1 MELSIKCPD
10 CGKMLKVTVTADE
23 TPKVTLT
30 KKTESDTSWFDIAA
44 DKSKLEIGDEVSCVL
59 KNGEPATFV
68 VAALNPYEENEAFFV
83 IRDCIGDD
91 KPMNDDCTNE
101 GGWSKSKM
109 RKYLNEDIWNLLPDD
124 LKAVIKPRK
133 LHTKDTDLD
142 TEDNLWLL
150 SRMEVF
156 GKESGA
162 EVGDVHFPLFKTE
175 KDRVKVNADGETWC
189 YWLRSPHTANSA
201 IFWYVS
207 TSGSGNHNYRH
218 AYNSYGVAFGF
229 KI

>member
-10 CGKMLKVTVTADE
+10 CGKMIILLRQMK

-83 IRDCIGDD
+83 IRDCIGEDQ
-91 KPMNDDCTNE
+91 PMSDDCTNE

-124 LKAVIKPRK
+124 LKVVIKPRK
-133 LHTKDTDLD
+133 LHTKDMDLD

-156 GKESGA
+156 GEESGV

-175 KDRVKVNADGETWC
+175 KDRIKVDADGETLC
-189 YWLRSPHTANSA
+189 YWLRSPGTAYSST
-201 IFWYVS
+201 FWYVLAN
-207 TSGSGNHNYRH
+207 GSGG
-218 AYNSYGVAFGF
+218 SYAIAANASAGVAFGF

>member
-1 MELSIKCPD
+1 MELSVKCPD
-10 CGKMLKVTVTADE
+10 CGKTLRVTVTAEE

-83 IRDCIGDD
+83 IKECIGEDQ
-91 KPMNDDCTNE
+91 PMNDECTNE
-101 GGWSKSKM
+101 GGWKESKM
-109 RKYLNEDIWNLLPDD
+109 RKYLNEEIWELLPDD

-133 LHTKDTDLD
+133 LHMKDTELD

-156 GKESGA
+156 GEESGA
-162 EVGDVHFPLFKTE
+162 EVGDVHFPFFETK
-175 KDRVKVNADGETWC
+175 KDRVKTNAYGETWC
-189 YWLRSPHTANSA
+189 YWLRSPYSLSLTN
-201 IFWYVS
+201 FYNVS
-207 TSGSGNHNYRH
+207 DYGNCYSYNATS
-218 AYNSYGVAFGF
+218 SYGVAFGF